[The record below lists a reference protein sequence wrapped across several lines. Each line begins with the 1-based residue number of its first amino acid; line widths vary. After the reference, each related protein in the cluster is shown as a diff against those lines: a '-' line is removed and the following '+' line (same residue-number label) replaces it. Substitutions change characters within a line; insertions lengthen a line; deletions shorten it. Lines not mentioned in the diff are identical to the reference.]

1 MAIQDDASLAM
12 IPAAYGAAKLYSVIP
27 SNGNGDFT
35 HSRTGN
41 ATRVNKGGFIET
53 MGSNVPRLDYPLI
66 DGVVQS
72 CPALLLEPLRN
83 NQHPYSEDFSGYA
96 GANFN
101 VVSNDA
107 ISPDGTQTADF
118 VRENSGTNQKYFY
131 KDSSITSGTE
141 YTQSIFVK
149 SNGTRYFQITGST
162 GFDTGMRVNFDLQ
175 EGVIT
180 LNVNANDASITK
192 FPNDWYRLSVTDTA
206 TSTTTGRM
214 VFAMIGT
221 ADAARLESYSG
232 VTTEG
237 VYTWGAMLEAGEYPT
252 SYIAN
257 LTTGS
262 TTRNTDVCNGAG
274 TSAEFNDSEG
284 VLFAE
289 LKGLN
294 ETDSSTGYITLNDGS
309 TTTNAIFIQY
319 RNTGELRL
327 YNGGTS
333 TPEMIYRDANAD
345 LTENI
350 KLAIKYGIST
360 SDYKVYINGF
370 SESIE
375 GGFSATSMSGLSKL
389 QFAYSNGTSNVFR
402 GKAKQL
408 MAFKTALSDSDLEDL
423 TSWDSFNEMA
433 KGQLYTIE

>member
-66 DGVVQS
+66 DGVVQG
-72 CPALLLEPLRN
+72 CPALLLEPSRT

-141 YTQSIFVK
+141 YTQTLFVK

-162 GFDTGMRVNFDLQ
+162 GFSTTMRVNFDLQ

-206 TSTTTGRM
+206 TTTTTGRM
-214 VFAMIGT
+214 VLAMIGT
-221 ADAARLESYSG
+221 ADAARLASYSG

-237 VYTWGAMLEAGEYPT
+237 VYAWGAMLEEGDYPT
-252 SYIAN
+252 SYIPN

-262 TTRNTDVCNGAG
+262 TTRNADECNGAG

-284 VLFAE
+284 ILF
-289 LKGLN
+289 L
-294 ETDSSTGYITLNDGS
+294 ETAILSDDGTEKTINLYNSSSTGNRLSVNYRTEVGRIQVFFNYTGATSTNISVYDIDKEQMAKLAFKYKNNDM
-309 TTTNAIFIQY
+309 AIW
-319 RNTGELRL
+319 
-327 YNGGTS
+327 YNGFELATDVLGTTS
-333 TPEMIYRDANAD
+333 TSIGFDTLEFVRGGSPF
-345 LTENI
+345 
-350 KLAIKYGIST
+350 YGNT
-360 SDYKVYINGF
+360 
-370 SESIE
+370 
-375 GGFSATSMSGLSKL
+375 
-389 QFAYSNGTSNVFR
+389 
-402 GKAKQL
+402 KQL
-408 MAFKTALSDSDLEDL
+408 MTFKTALSDSDLEDL

>member
-66 DGVVQS
+66 DGVVQG
-72 CPALLLEPLRN
+72 CPALL
-83 NQHPYSEDFSGYA
+83 PYSEDFSGYA

-162 GFDTGMRVNFDLQ
+162 GFSTAMRVNFDLQ

-192 FPNDWYRLSVTDTA
+192 FPNDWYRVSVTDTA
-206 TSTTTGRM
+206 TSTTTGRL
-214 VFAMIGT
+214 VYGLIGT
-221 ADAARLESYSG
+221 ADSGRLAAYSG
-232 VTTEG
+232 DTSKG
-237 VYTWGAMLEAGEYPT
+237 IYAWGAMLEAGDFLT
-252 SYIAN
+252 SYIPN

-262 TTRNTDVCNGAG
+262 TTRNADECNSAG

-284 VLFAE
+284 VFFAE
-289 LKGLN
+289 ISSLGAGSVRRFAIDNNASPINIVRL
-294 ETDSSTGYITLNDGS
+294 EYSSTTNRVFGVIYNGSSQIALNFYVPNELEFNKVAFKYKSADFALWVNGYEVSTSSSVFTMPSGLQTLGFDDGS
-309 TTTNAIFIQY
+309 
-319 RNTGELRL
+319 
-327 YNGGTS
+327 GGNDF
-333 TPEMIYRDANAD
+333 Y
-345 LTENI
+345 
-350 KLAIKYGIST
+350 
-360 SDYKVYINGF
+360 
-370 SESIE
+370 
-375 GGFSATSMSGLSKL
+375 SK
-389 QFAYSNGTSNVFR
+389 S
-402 GKAKQL
+402 KQVL
-408 MAFKTALSDSDLEDL
+408 IFKTALSDSDLEDL
-423 TSWDSFNEMA
+423 TSWDSFSEMA